1 MTLTEGIPAR
11 QLPAWAC
18 LEGYAATASGLQLA
32 EMFRVDPARGTRL
45 AAEACG
51 VYLDYSKNLV
61 RDEIVAALLE
71 LARQSG
77 LRQHIDAM
85 FAGEKIN
92 TSDHQPALHVAL
104 RAPRNQSIMVD
115 SVDVVPQVHEAL
127 ERMAHFARE
136 VRRGTWRG
144 HTGKPIRNVV
154 NIGIGGSDLGP
165 AMAYQA
171 LRPYSDRDKVFRF
184 VSNVDGA
191 ALIEGVRDLDAAE
204 TLFIVCS
211 KSWHTQET
219 LINARSARQ
228 WLLAGLGGDTGA
240 VARHFVAVSANLE
253 GAREFGIDPA
263 NMFWFWDWVGGRYSL
278 DSAVGLLLMIAI
290 GPERFTLMLAGFHQ
304 MDEHFRTAP
313 FEANLPILLG
323 LLSVWYNN
331 FLGAQ
336 TVTILPYSESLARLP
351 AYLQQLEMESNGKRV
366 DLAGRPVDWQTSP
379 VVWGEPGTNGQH
391 AFYQALHQGT
401 KLVPAELIGFWNP
414 VEDLGN
420 HHDVLMANMFAQ
432 SEALAFGRGE
442 AALERAGIAPAQ
454 IPYRVCPG
462 NRPSTLILLDRLT
475 PENLGKLIALYEH
488 RVFTEGTVW
497 GIDSFDQWGV
507 EAGKVL
513 ARTIEDELQSAAP
526 PCLHHD
532 NSTATLI
539 RRYRAARGRS
549 A

>member
-1 MTLTEGIPAR
+1 MTVKAEDAR
-11 QLPAWAC
+11 AC
-18 LEGYAATASGLQLA
+18 LESHAAKATGLRLA

-45 AAEACG
+45 TAEACG

-61 RDEIVAALLE
+61 SDEIVAALLE

-92 TSDHQPALHVAL
+92 TSEHRPALHVAL

-115 SVDVVPQVHEAL
+115 GADVVPQVHEAL
-127 ERMAHFARE
+127 ERMGRFARE
-136 VRRGTWRG
+136 VRGGTWRG
-144 HTGKPIRNVV
+144 YTGKPIRNVV

-171 LRPYSDRDKVFRF
+171 LRAYSDPEKVFRF

-191 ALIEGVRDLDAAE
+191 ALIEGVRDLDPAE

-211 KSWHTQET
+211 KSWHTEET

-228 WLLAGLGGDTGA
+228 WLLGGLGGDTGA
-240 VARHFVAVSANLE
+240 VARHFVAVSANAE
-253 GAREFGIDPA
+253 AVREFGIDPA
-263 NMFWFWDWVGGRYSL
+263 NTFWFWDWVGGRYSL
-278 DSAVGLLLMIAI
+278 DSAVGLSLMISI

-313 FEANLPILLG
+313 FEANLPVLLG
-323 LLSVWYNN
+323 LLSVWYND

-336 TVTILPYSESLARLP
+336 TVTVLPYSEYLARLP

-414 VEDLGN
+414 VEDLGT
-420 HHDVLMANMFAQ
+420 HHDLLMANMFAQ
-432 SEALAFGRGE
+432 SEALAFGRDE
-442 AALERAGIAPAQ
+442 AALERAGVAPAQ

-462 NRPSTLILLDRLT
+462 NKPSTLILLDRLT
-475 PENLGKLIALYEH
+475 PGNLGKLIALYEH
-488 RVFTEGTVW
+488 RVFTEGTAW

-507 EAGKVL
+507 EVGKIL

-526 PCLHHD
+526 TSLHHD
-532 NSTATLI
+532 SSTATLI
-539 RRYRAARGRS
+539 RRYRAARGRP